1 MTLTRHLKRITLVI
15 GLVVMAFSV
24 LPDRAVAQQQARA
37 LTALN
42 VRSGPGI
49 GFPVVDTLYKGEIV
63 TIDRCRANGW
73 CFIRHKGPNGWVS
86 SKWLGAPA
94 TAGNNCGFKLVV
106 TSSGIS
112 KLALVCGPGPQT
124 NTVVIKPGK
133 KRACFYKGAN
143 YSGASFCQGIGK
155 LNTLNAAFDDKITS
169 VKVFNGARA
178 KLCRKV
184 NMNGL
189 CVVVT
194 SNTPVLPATIN
205 NKASSLRVY

>member
-1 MTLTRHLKRITLVI
+1 MTLTRHLKRITLAI

-63 TIDRCRANGW
+63 TIDHCRPNGW

-94 TAGNNCGFKLVV
+94 SAGNNCGFRLVV

-124 NTVVIKPGK
+124 NTVVVKPGK
-133 KRACFYKGAN
+133 KRACFFKGPN
-143 YSGASFCQGIGK
+143 YTGASFCSTVGRT
-155 LNTLNAAFDDKITS
+155 NTLGPVFNNKITS
-169 VKVFNGARA
+169 VKVFNGARV
-178 KLCRKV
+178 KLCRLP
-184 NMNGL
+184 NMGGM
-189 CVVVT
+189 CMT
-194 SNTPVLPATIN
+194 FGSNRAVLPPAIN
-205 NKASSLRVY
+205 NRASSLRVF